1 MNLYDLGGETHLK
14 GCSNS
19 DLRRTEVVVLH
30 RCSPLRIRKPGP
42 ARLAAHAVRALPRLT
57 RRTSVH
63 RRAPPAC
70 GHDLPDAKLPP
81 NPLRTI
87 PWISP

>member
-14 GCSNS
+14 GCPNS

-57 RRTSVH
+57 RRTSAH
-63 RRAPPAC
+63 RRALDGTNATNATRPRPV
-70 GHDLPDAKLPP
+70 
-81 NPLRTI
+81 
-87 PWISP
+87 SS